1 MAVRVGGSPAIW
13 PDALMPVA
21 CEKLPGPLSMLGS
34 SNEKAGG
41 PGAQTGAPGPAGE
54 AFVWRQGSRLSDR
67 TLPSQQER

>member
-1 MAVRVGGSPAIW
+1 
-13 PDALMPVA
+13 MPVA
-21 CEKLPGPLSMLGS
+21 CEKLPGPLSMLGA
-34 SNEKAGG
+34 SNEKAGE